1 MISVRSRAGRPRGSR
16 GSTPSSRLRSRA
28 SRIARNLRL
37 IESLW
42 RYGIGGH
49 LARFGCNLTRSVYI
63 ALGAKNERPLRMKN
77 MLTSPLG
84 RAVLVLSLSYA
95 APIVMAQADKPTEQE
110 PPEFKGW
117 CKYRWQ
123 TNKPIPPRLNL
134 PSWACEIAE
143 DRKLHLRY
151 DINTKINP
159 FYLTGDFDADGKLD
173 VAVRVQEK
181 KSKKIGL
188 VIMHGDKRLF
198 VLWAGTPFEG
208 RKDDD
213 DLSYSDQWS

>member
-1 MISVRSRAGRPRGSR
+1 
-16 GSTPSSRLRSRA
+16 
-28 SRIARNLRL
+28 
-37 IESLW
+37 
-42 RYGIGGH
+42 
-49 LARFGCNLTRSVYI
+49 
-63 ALGAKNERPLRMKN
+63 MKN

-84 RAVLVLSLSYA
+84 RAVLVLSLSCA

-110 PPEFKGW
+110 PTEFKGW
-117 CKYRWQ
+117 CKYRWD

-208 RKDDD
+208 RNNDD
-213 DLSYSDQWS
+213 DLSYSDQWSIIPRGEVLDSHWEEGRKVTLKGDAPLVMKSEASGFALYWDGKRYSTYQLSD